1 MMATKR
7 ILLVDDHPIVRAGYQ
22 MLIEQEPDLEVC
34 GDADDLLTAMQQ
46 IRERKPHLIVLDISI
61 KSGSGLELVKEIAAQ
76 KLDAQ
81 VLVCSMHEESL
92 YAERALRAGARGYV
106 NKEQVTDNIVQA
118 IRTVL
123 SGELYLSPQM
133 TQRLL
138 TRAAGGF
145 DASADPVSTLSDREL
160 EVFELI
166 GRGHTTKAIAEK
178 LELSRKTIETHRE
191 HIKSKL
197 NAKTSAELNRE
208 AVKWVM
214 ETF

>member
-1 MMATKR
+1 MSAQR
-7 ILLVDDHPIVRAGYQ
+7 ILLVDDHPIVRTGYQ
-22 MLIEQEPDLEVC
+22 KLIEQAGDLEVC
-34 GDADDLLTAMQQ
+34 GHADDLLSAMAV
-46 IRERKPHLIVLDISI
+46 IRECHPHLVVLDISI
-61 KSGSGLELVKEIAAQ
+61 RSGSGLELVKEITAQ
-76 KLDAQ
+76 KIDTK
-81 VLVCSMHEESL
+81 VLVCSMHEETL
-92 YAERALRAGARGYV
+92 YAERALRAGARGYI
-106 NKEQVTDNIVQA
+106 NKEQATENITQA

-123 SGELYLSPQM
+123 EGELYLSPQM

-145 DASADPVSTLSDREL
+145 DASADPVATLSDREL

-191 HIKSKL
+191 HIKAKL
-197 NAKTSAELNRE
+197 DAKTSAELNRE

>member
-1 MMATKR
+1 MTETR
-7 ILLVDDHPIVRAGYQ
+7 ILLVEDHPIVCAGYR
-22 MLIEQEPDLEVC
+22 MLIDQEPGLIVC
-34 GDADDLLTAMQQ
+34 GEADDLLSAMRV
-46 IRERKPHLIVLDISI
+46 IRDEKPELVILDISI
-61 KSGSGLELVKEIAAQ
+61 KSGSGLELIKEIIAQ
-76 KLDAQ
+76 KIDTS

-92 YAERALRAGARGYV
+92 YAERALRAGARGFI
-106 NKEQVTDNIVQA
+106 NKEQATEHIIQA
-118 IRTVL
+118 VRTVL

-138 TRAAGGF
+138 NRAAGGF
-145 DASADPVSTLSDREL
+145 DAAVDPISSLSDREL

-166 GRGHTTKAIAEK
+166 GRGNTTKAIAEK

-197 NAKTSAELNRE
+197 DAKTSAELNRE

>member
-1 MMATKR
+1 MTTGKR
-7 ILLVDDHPIVRAGYQ
+7 ILLVDDHPIVRSGYEL
-22 MLIEQEPDLEVC
+22 LIDQEDDLEVC
-34 GDADDLLTAMQQ
+34 GHADELLSAMKM
-46 IRERKPHLIVLDISI
+46 IRETQPHLVVLDISI
-61 KSGSGLELVKEIAAQ
+61 KSGSGLELVKEVTAQ
-76 KLDAQ
+76 KLDTA

-106 NKEQVTDNIVQA
+106 NKEQATEFIIKA

-123 SGELYLSPQM
+123 SGELYLSPAM

-145 DASADPVSTLSDREL
+145 DASADPIASLSDREL

-166 GRGHTTKAIAEK
+166 GRGNTTKAIAEK

-191 HIKSKL
+191 HIKAKL

-214 ETF
+214 DTF

>member
-1 MMATKR
+1 MNAKR

-22 MLIEQEPDLEVC
+22 LLIEQEEDLSVC
-34 GDADDLLTAMQQ
+34 GHAEDLLTAMQQ
-46 IRERKPHLIVLDISI
+46 IREQNPHLIVLDISI

-76 KLDAQ
+76 KIDTQ

-106 NKEQVTDNIVQA
+106 NKEQATENITKA

-166 GRGHTTKAIAEK
+166 GRGYTTKAIAEK

-191 HIKSKL
+191 HIKAKL